1 MNKNCF
7 KEDEYL
13 IPYEIKL
20 SPNDLIKETDS
31 IYDVS
36 YNGSLVPKEYYLHEF
51 SENSEIF
58 KYGRNLLKNIDRY
71 KSNCNLLYIPNK
83 EWYSIFKVVN
93 YNYN

>member
-36 YNGSLVPKEYYLHEF
+36 YNG
-51 SENSEIF
+51 
-58 KYGRNLLKNIDRY
+58 
-71 KSNCNLLYIPNK
+71 
-83 EWYSIFKVVN
+83 
-93 YNYN
+93 